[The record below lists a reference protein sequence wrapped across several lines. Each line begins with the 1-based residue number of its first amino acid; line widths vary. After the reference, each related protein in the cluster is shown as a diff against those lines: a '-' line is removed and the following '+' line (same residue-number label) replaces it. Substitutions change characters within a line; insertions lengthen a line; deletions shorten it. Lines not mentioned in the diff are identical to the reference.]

1 MPDFFADR
9 GEIELPFTGVG
20 ARSRLSKSCWDAFVV
35 HSVFTLHCIDL
46 GCELRQGQLVLLSA
60 FSLTTRQRVYKYIVK
75 LTDYVLFLTV
85 PTY

>member
-35 HSVFTLHCIDL
+35 HSVFTLDCIDL
-46 GCELRQGQLVLLSA
+46 GRELRQGQRVLLSDP
-60 FSLTTRQRVYKYIVK
+60 FFTGRTLESVH
-75 LTDYVLFLTV
+75 
-85 PTY
+85 

>member
-35 HSVFTLHCIDL
+35 HSVLYTAMH
-46 GCELRQGQLVLLSA
+46 
-60 FSLTTRQRVYKYIVK
+60 
-75 LTDYVLFLTV
+75 
-85 PTY
+85 